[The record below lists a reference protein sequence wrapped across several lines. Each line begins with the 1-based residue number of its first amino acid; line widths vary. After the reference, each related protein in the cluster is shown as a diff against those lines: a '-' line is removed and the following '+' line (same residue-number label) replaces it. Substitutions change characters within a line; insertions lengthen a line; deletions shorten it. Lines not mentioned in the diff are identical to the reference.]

1 MEPFPPEPAR
11 RSVPREAL
19 ADPVV
24 PGVVARLAAVRGE
37 GTGGDGRVRVVVDG
51 TGDLVELVIDP
62 AALPLGTEGL
72 AGAVREAFARARDAT
87 TAELTAAS
95 RRAQATGGTAP
106 GGSGPDAE
114 AVRGLA
120 DLAASA
126 NRRLAELSTL
136 AHDLVRRLGPD
147 AR

>member
-1 MEPFPPEPAR
+1 VEPFPPEPAR

-95 RRAQATGGTAP
+95 RRAQATGGTVP
-106 GGSGPDAE
+106 GGPDAE
-114 AVRGLA
+114 AVRGLE